1 MDSNQACVSLFTCME
16 AHLLRVIT
24 DDGEYR
30 FWLAA
35 GTEEEAVQLVLDA
48 IPEGWTAK
56 VIGGGWF
63 SGCDEA
69 AALALTGGLA
79 PGEVREVSRGIG
91 LS

>member
-1 MDSNQACVSLFTCME
+1 ME
-16 AHLLRVIT
+16 AHLLQVTT
-24 DDGEYR
+24 DDGECR

-56 VIGGGWF
+56 LIDRGGTAGEQA
-63 SGCDEA
+63 S
-69 AALALTGGLA
+69 ALGLTVGLA
-79 PGEVREVSRGIG
+79 PGEAREVSRGIG